1 MEHLTETPVLDF
13 VALTY
18 STSYQTSGYIQLRSN
33 YYSGTAPVAITAY
46 WNATTP
52 SGTGLQVE
60 FQRYYY
66 QDFPIQWRN
75 KDGFNDYRVHLRLRQ
90 IHIHRS

>member
-1 MEHLTETPVLDF
+1 MMVELLEEWNIQSETDFLNPGSSIVWKAYLNGTSTETPVLDF

-46 WNATTP
+46 WNATTR
-52 SGTGLQVE
+52 QV
-60 FQRYYY
+60 Q
-66 QDFPIQWRN
+66 
-75 KDGFNDYRVHLRLRQ
+75 DYR
-90 IHIHRS
+90 